1 MATENISQEFSL
13 KKIDKTKNY
22 FIEEGNQYELKSK
35 NHKILPTPL
44 HLKTKT
50 QNSKY
55 VNKKKKK

>member
-35 NHKILPTPL
+35 NHKNFTHSPPP
-44 HLKTKT
+44 
-50 QNSKY
+50 QNENPKF
-55 VNKKKKK
+55 